1 MIEIMGHKP
10 HATNLRD
17 LLILRADYGDK
28 PLLII
33 RDEVLTYADAD
44 RLSNRVAN
52 RLIEHGVTK
61 GDVVATFMY
70 NSIAQALIWFGC
82 AKMGAVYAPLNVS
95 LVRDDLAY
103 SLNDTEAMVL
113 ILDEE
118 LAPAYNAAK
127 PLLTFDPKVLVLGE
141 PKVIET
147 GGALGFDDLLDGAEA
162 LPEVEIKGTDP
173 MAIVYTG
180 GSTSMPKGVLV
191 SHLYYIG
198 AAIRY
203 AEIAQATDQDVHFAN
218 SHFFHIGGQ
227 QFAITGPLYNGMTG
241 VMEKWFSASR
251 YWDIARKH
259 GATIVDPIGTMM
271 AVLLRQPKSELDRQH
286 KVRVGVG
293 VASGQVRGALHREFE
308 ERFGAPMLEVYAMTE
323 VGVLICSERVDD
335 RRENS
340 SGKPHGWAE
349 IMVVDQDDN
358 PVPPNTV
365 GHLLLRPSVI
375 NTYMIEYVN
384 KPAETLAAWRNLWY
398 HSGDLGTM
406 DEDGYVYFIGRE
418 AHWVRRR
425 GENVSAFEVEKA
437 LSEHPA
443 VLDCAIVGVLS
454 DVGDEDIKAYVQVA
468 EGAEQPA
475 PMDLVAW
482 CRERIAYFKVPRY
495 IEFVDGFPRTMT
507 KNEIARHELRERGIG
522 HCWDATV
529 DAWITEEAGEQP

>member
-17 LLILRADYGDK
+17 LLILRADYGEK

-52 RLIEHGVTK
+52 RLIEHGVGK

-95 LVRDDLAY
+95 LARDDLAY
-103 SLNDTEAMVL
+103 SLNDTEAMLL

-127 PLLTFDPKVLVLGE
+127 PLLTFDPKVLVLGD
-141 PKVIET
+141 PSVIET
-147 GGALGFDDLLDGAEA
+147 GGALAFDDLLSGDET
-162 LPEVEIKGTDP
+162 LPDVEVKGTDP
-173 MAIVYTG
+173 LAIVYTG

-191 SHLYYIG
+191 NHLYYIG

-203 AEIAQATDQDVHFAN
+203 AEIAEATDQDVHFAN

-251 YWDIARKH
+251 YWDIARKY

-323 VGVLICSERVDD
+323 VGVLICSERVND
-335 RRENS
+335 RREDS

-358 PVPPNTV
+358 PVPPNTL

-384 KPAETLAAWRNLWY
+384 KPAETLAAWKNLWY
-398 HSGDLGTM
+398 HSGDLGYM
-406 DEDGYVYFIGRE
+406 DEDGYLYFIGRE

-443 VLDCAIVGVLS
+443 VLDCAIIGVLS
-454 DVGDEDIKAYVQVA
+454 DVGDEDIKAYVQVV
-468 EGAEQPA
+468 ESEEQPA

-529 DAWITEEAGEQP
+529 DAWITGEE